1 MRRFERQRLER
12 RRRVLA
18 TVGISFAIGALF
30 DAALTWRL
38 RELEPSSELA
48 DISGT
53 VVEPEN
59 RSAEVDASLGTTPPV
74 ATAGATLDSAV
85 DVLRARTLEIPVDG
99 IQPNDLRDTFNERRA
114 LGRTHEAID
123 IMAPTGTPVRAVED
137 GTIAKLFNS
146 RGGGGLTIY
155 QFDPGEMFSYYY
167 AHLDRYAPGLRD
179 GQRVRRGEVIGYVG
193 STGNASRNAP
203 HLHFAINRLTPEKR
217 WWKGEPI
224 NPYDVL
230 R

>member
-18 TVGISFAIGALF
+18 IVGISFAIGALL
-30 DAALTWRL
+30 DAGLAWRL
-38 RELEPSSELA
+38 RGTTASSELA
-48 DISGT
+48 DASGT
-53 VVEPEN
+53 GGAHEN
-59 RSAEVDASLGTTPPV
+59 GPGASDDTPRTTPPV
-74 ATAGATLDSAV
+74 ATTGVVSDSPV
-85 DVLRARTLEIPVDG
+85 DVLRARDLEIPVEG
-99 IQPNDLRDTFNERRA
+99 IQPKDLRDTFDDSRA
-114 LGRTHEAID
+114 IGRTHEAID
-123 IMAPTGTPVRAVED
+123 IMAPTGTPVHAVED
-137 GTIAKLFNS
+137 GVIAKLFNS

-155 QFDPGEMFSYYY
+155 QFDPGKTFSYYY

-179 GQRVRRGEVIGYVG
+179 GQQVRRGDVIGYVG

-203 HLHFAINRLTPEKR
+203 HLHFAINVLTPEKR
-217 WWKGEPI
+217 WWQGDPI

>member
-1 MRRFERQRLER
+1 MRRFERRRLER
-12 RRRVLA
+12 RRRMLA
-18 TVGISFAIGALF
+18 IVGTSFALGALLE
-30 DAALTWRL
+30 AGLAWRL
-38 RELEPSSELA
+38 DERMAARELA
-48 DISGT
+48 DLPASSDAPEKNGPAGMPGT
-53 VVEPEN
+53 A
-59 RSAEVDASLGTTPPV
+59 RTPPV
-74 ATAGATLDSAV
+74 ATTGGATDSFA
-85 DVLRARTLEIPVDG
+85 DLLRARKLEIPVEG
-99 IQPNDLRDTFNERRA
+99 IQGKDLRDTFTDRRA

-155 QFDPGEMFSYYY
+155 QFDPGQMFSYYY
-167 AHLDRYAPGLRD
+167 AHLDRYAPGLHD
-179 GQRVRRGEVIGYVG
+179 GQHVRRGEVIGYVG
-193 STGNASRNAP
+193 SSGNASRDAP

-217 WWKGEPI
+217 WWEGEPI